1 MRGLATMPL
10 KPDLKNNSMNSLQ
23 KPTVLLIKNAFI
35 EEDETKRALADF
47 IVHAKKLS
55 MGEQCRAFEEAF
67 AKKQGCK
74 EAILFNS
81 GGSANLAMF
90 QALKNMGALKDGDAV
105 GFSALT
111 WSTNSMPIIQMGLK
125 PVAIDCD
132 VNTLNVMSHNLEE
145 RLQDVKLKAFFA
157 TNVIGFAGDLD
168 AIRKLCAT
176 HNILF
181 LEDNCESL
189 GTELPQ
195 GKTGNF
201 GLGSSF
207 SFYVAHHMSTI
218 EGGMVCTDDE
228 AFAEMLRI
236 VRANGWDRN
245 LHPHQQTKWR
255 TTPEGVESE
264 FYAKFLFHDLGFNL
278 RPTEITGFLGRYQL
292 QFLDR
297 NVKTREQT
305 FLRCEKIIKKNDDLI
320 PVRWDHITMV
330 SSFVIPVIGKT
341 VELRNR
347 YLEKFLDAG
356 VEVRPMIA
364 GNIQKQPF
372 HKKYVAETYPLPN
385 TDFLHTNS
393 FYSGNCPDYTEEEI
407 QIIMGCLKKT

>member
-1 MRGLATMPL
+1 MPL
-10 KPDLKNNSMNSLQ
+10 KPRHKNNMMDSVQ
-23 KPTVLLIKNAFI
+23 KPKVLLIKNAFL
-35 EEDETKRALADF
+35 EDAETKRALADF
-47 IVHAKKLS
+47 IMTAEKLS
-55 MGEQCRAFEEAF
+55 MGERCAAFEKAF
-67 AKKQGCK
+67 AAKQGRK

-90 QALKNMGALKDGDAV
+90 QALKNLGWLQDGDAV

-132 VNTLNVMSHNLEE
+132 VDTLNVMSHNLEE
-145 RLQDVKLKAFFA
+145 RLAEVKLKAFFA
-157 TNVIGFAGDLD
+157 TNVIGFAGDLG
-168 AIRKLCAT
+168 AIRELCDKN
-176 HNILF
+176 NILF

-201 GLGSSF
+201 SLGSSF

-218 EGGMVCTDDE
+218 EGGMVCTDNE
-228 AFAEMLRI
+228 EFAEMLRI

-245 LHPHQQTKWR
+245 LYPHQQTKWR
-255 TTPEGVESE
+255 ATTQGAESE
-264 FYAKFLFHDLGFNL
+264 FYSKFLFHDLGFNF
-278 RPTEITGFLGRYQL
+278 RPTEITGFLGLYQL

-297 NVKTREQT
+297 NIKTREQT
-305 FLRCEKIIKKNDDLI
+305 FLRCEQIIKDNDDLLS
-320 PVRWDHITMV
+320 VRWDHINVV

-341 VELRNR
+341 VALRDR
-347 YLEKFLDAG
+347 YLEKFLNAG

-393 FYSGNCPDYTEEEI
+393 FYSGNCPDYTEKEI
-407 QIIMGCLKKT
+407 QIIMSCLRKK